1 MKKVAILQSNY
12 IPWKGYFD
20 IIGTVDEF
28 ILYDDV
34 QYTKNDWRNR
44 NLIKTSAGLQWLT
57 IPVRQESLE
66 QKICETTIAQT
77 NWARKHWNAIGI
89 CYGRAP
95 FFRQYRD
102 FFAALYLDCHEELL
116 SRINYRFLTAIA
128 DLLKIKTRISWSMDY
143 QFSGDRTER
152 LVDLCRKVGATAYL
166 SGPAARDYLNEQLF
180 RDAGIGVSWMSYAGY
195 PEYPQAYPPFVHG
208 VSIVDL
214 IMNTGPDAEK
224 YFIRNS
230 VMEN

>member
-20 IIGTVDEF
+20 IIGLVDEF

-44 NLIKTSAGLQWLT
+44 NLIKTSDGLQWLT

-66 QKICETTIAQT
+66 QKICETRIAQS
-77 NWARKHWNAIGI
+77 NWARKHWNAISI
-89 CYGRAP
+89 CYGKAP
-95 FFRQYRD
+95 FFRSYRD
-102 FFAALYLDCHEELL
+102 FFAALYLECHEELL
-116 SRINYRFLTAIA
+116 SKINYRFLTAIA
-128 DLLKIKTRISWSMDY
+128 GLLNIKTKISWSMDY

-152 LVDLCRKVGATAYL
+152 LVDLCRKAGATAYL

-180 RDAGIGVSWMSYAGY
+180 LDAGIAVSWMSYDGY
-195 PEYPQAYPPFVHG
+195 PEYPQPYPPFVHG

-214 IMNTGPDAEK
+214 IMNTGPDAAK
-224 YFIRNS
+224 YLIRNTAR
-230 VMEN
+230 EN